1 MIHYDTIRTLSIKA
15 FFMQTPQK
23 NAGQLAMR
31 GEFLP
36 QQALAQIETLTA
48 KLKDSKALPPSI
60 TNGAQLMMVFL
71 AGYEAGMTPMQ
82 SVSSYYIVNGRVTIF
97 GDAVLRQ
104 LKQAGFSVEWDERTD
119 KCATVTITDTKK
131 RKHTETFTWE
141 EAVTAGLTHKDVWK
155 KYAKDMLS
163 WKALGRGVRFFC
175 PEVLGGFYMKE
186 EAEDIVPEV
195 VRATDVQVVDVEV
208 SDREAPGANIE
219 NLNATWA
226 KLAKANVWSDSQAK
240 GVLGKTLM
248 RYYGKSAFDE
258 LTPEEAEDFVM
269 RIEEAVAKKEAETNE
284 NQPATEP
291 ETPNDGTEPQQDT
304 QKEKT
309 EVEKLAK
316 DFGGKVI
323 EKCDVCKKDFEED
336 GNPMGNATA
345 IRMTGMCNPCQTK

>member
-1 MIHYDTIRTLSIKA
+1 
-15 FFMQTPQK
+15 
-23 NAGQLAMR
+23 MR

-104 LKQAGFSVEWDERTD
+104 LKQAGFSVEWVERTSER
-119 KCATVTITDTKK
+119 ATVTITDPKK
-131 RKHTETFTWE
+131 RTHTETFTFKEAE
-141 EAVTAGLTHKDVWK
+141 EAGLTTKDVWK
-155 KYAKDMLS
+155 KYKKDMLS

-186 EAEDIVPEV
+186 EAEDFTPET
-195 VRATDVQVVDVEV
+195 VRATDAQVVDVEV
-208 SDREAPGANIE
+208 VKPGEEQVAVSMIE

-226 KLAKANVWSDSQAK
+226 KLAKVEGWSESQAN
-240 GVLGKTLM
+240 GVLDKTLM
-248 RYYGKSAFDE
+248 RYYGKTTFDE
-258 LTPEEAEDFVM
+258 LALTECFDFIK
-269 RIEEAVAKKEAETNE
+269 RIEDAVAKKEGENAEKE
-284 NQPATEP
+284 PAKPSEEPAP
-291 ETPNDGTEPQQDT
+291 ETKPEE
-304 QKEKT
+304 QKAD
-309 EVEKLAK
+309 VEKLAK
-316 DFGGKVI
+316 DFGGKIV
-323 EKCDVCKKDFEED
+323 EKCDVCKKDFQDD
-336 GNPMGNATA
+336 GNTTGNAAA